1 MQTAIDA
8 EIAIADPAHR
18 DIGVFLID
26 ERRPGL
32 ILGQFQ
38 PGSDYACVEPL
49 FRYFAEL
56 VEDRALSLTDEAG
69 EAIDR
74 LGLTAD
80 VDGIPMKLRDVQIYA
95 DGAGSFRYTPA

>member
-1 MQTAIDA
+1 MQTAIA
-8 EIAIADPAHR
+8 TEIAIADLDHR
-18 DIGVFLID
+18 DIGIFLID

-38 PGSDYACVEPL
+38 PGADYASVEPL

-56 VEDRALSLTDEAG
+56 VEDQVLSLTDDAG

-80 VDGIPMKLRDVQIYA
+80 VDGVPMKLHDVQIYA